1 MRIAVVGAGLS
12 GSLLAQGLTGA
23 GIDVALYEREAP
35 GQAQGYRIHIAPEGD
50 LALRACLPADLYDRV
65 LATAG
70 TRGSGWRVLD
80 PQLTVVHET
89 LVPETAAE
97 EVHGR
102 HLTVDR
108 LTLRRILVTGL
119 DVRYAT
125 PFQRYDLLDGGRVR
139 VFLGD
144 GTIDEADLL
153 VGADGT
159 HSPVRGQLLP
169 HAEVVELG
177 TTEIFGRT
185 RLTDEARALAP
196 AAALDGFCVVTGTDG
211 RFMSLAAHQFRSAS
225 AASAASAAT
234 AGPAATA
241 GSAGGDDYL
250 MWVVAGP
257 AAMFPTD
264 LSTMDKSAL
273 WKTAA
278 DLVSDWHPSLSAIV
292 RLGDPDT
299 VHTTTMRTAKPV
311 QPWDTVPVTLMG
323 DAAHTM
329 VPQGT
334 SAAVALRDAA
344 LLCRRITGSTGSLLD
359 AVHGYEAE
367 MLEYGFAEVERSLRS
382 VSGR

>member
-1 MRIAVVGAGLS
+1 MRIVVVGAGLA
-12 GSLLAQGLTGA
+12 GSLLAQGLARA
-23 GIDVALYEREAP
+23 GVDVALYERETA
-35 GQAQGYRIHIAPEGD
+35 GQAQGYRIHIAPDGD
-50 LALRACLPADLYDRV
+50 LALRECLPADLYERV

-70 TRGSGWRVLD
+70 HRGSGWRVLD
-80 PQLTVVHET
+80 PRLTVVQET

-97 EVHGR
+97 AEHGR

-125 PFQRYDLLDGGRVR
+125 PFRRYDLLDDGRVR

-144 GTIDEADLL
+144 GTVDEADLL

-159 HSPVRGQLLP
+159 HSRVRGQLLP

-185 RLTDEARALAP
+185 PLTDEARALAP
-196 AAALDGFCVVTGTDG
+196 AAALDGFCVVTGADG
-211 RFMSLAAHQFRSAS
+211 RFMPLAAHRFHS
-225 AASAASAAT
+225 
-234 AGPAATA
+234 
-241 GSAGGDDYL
+241 GGDDYL

-257 AAMFPTD
+257 AAMFPAD
-264 LSTMDKSAL
+264 LSTMDNPAL

-278 DLVSDWHPSLSAIV
+278 DLVADWHPSLSALV
-292 RLGDPDT
+292 RLGDPGT
-299 VHTTTMRTAKPV
+299 VHTTTVRTAKPLR
-311 QPWDTVPVTLMG
+311 PWETGPVTLMG
-323 DAAHTM
+323 DAVHTM

-344 LLCRRITGSTGSLLD
+344 LLCRRVAEGPLPD
-359 AVHGYEAE
+359 AVRAYEAE
-367 MLEYGFAEVERSLRS
+367 MLEYGFAEVERSLRT
-382 VSGR
+382 VSGH